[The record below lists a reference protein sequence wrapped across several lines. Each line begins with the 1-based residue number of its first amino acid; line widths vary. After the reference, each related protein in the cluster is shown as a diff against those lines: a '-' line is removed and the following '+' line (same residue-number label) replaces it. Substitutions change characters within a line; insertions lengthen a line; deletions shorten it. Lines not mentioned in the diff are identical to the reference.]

1 MMKALLRVAEQDREK
16 MAEVKLKQKEDR
28 MREVQQKIDAMK
40 QQHQERVKL
49 NEEGEYKIKEI
60 KRQKFLYQQ
69 HLEQDEEDQKEKER
83 ELQ

>member
-49 NEEGEYKIKEI
+49 NQEGEFKIKEI
-60 KRQKFLYQQ
+60 NRQKFLYQQ

>member
-60 KRQKFLYQQ
+60 K
-69 HLEQDEEDQKEKER
+69 
-83 ELQ
+83 